1 MRRVYFAAIH
11 KDTKS
16 DYTALFP
23 GVPGC
28 ITAGSTV
35 EELEAMARE
44 ALQGHL
50 NVTRDFGEPIPAP
63 LDLKAAKAHEDAK
76 GAAFI
81 LAVAVE
87 VESGK
92 ASRLNITMP
101 EDLVAEVDA
110 YAKRRG
116 LTRSAFLARAA
127 RQAMHV

>member
-1 MRRVYFAAIH
+1 MRRVYLAAIH
-11 KDTKS
+11 KDAKS

-50 NVTRDFGEPIPAP
+50 NVTRDFGDPVPDP
-63 LDLKAAKAHEDAK
+63 LDLDAAMAHEDAK
-76 GAAFI
+76 GAAFL

-87 VESGK
+87 VESGR
-92 ASRLNITMP
+92 ATHLNITMP

-110 YAKRRG
+110 YSKRRG
-116 LTRSAFLARAA
+116 LSRSAFLAKAA
-127 RQAMHV
+127 RQAMHA

>member
-11 KDTKS
+11 KDAKS

-50 NVTRDFGEPIPAP
+50 NAARDFGEPVPAP
-63 LDLKAAKAHEDAK
+63 LDLKAVQGHEDAR
-76 GAAFI
+76 GAAFF

-110 YAKRRG
+110 YARRRG
-116 LTRSAFLARAA
+116 LTRSAFLAKAA